1 MNKTEV
7 KAIHNGD
14 SYSVLIAGK
23 IACEM
28 ANGGAHQFRTATE
41 AEVFGRQY
49 QRGYKGGTFLSDDIK
64 NFVR

>member
-7 KAIHNGD
+7 KAIQNGD
-14 SYSVLIAGK
+14 SYSVLIEGK

-28 ANGGAHQFRTATE
+28 ANGGAHRFRSTTE

-64 NFVR
+64 NFVL